1 MQLVKHLK
9 RSVHKEVDE
18 EMKEFEDYRRNYAHL
33 SWEEYKA
40 QKAEQPKKGGK

>member
-1 MQLVKHLK
+1 
-9 RSVHKEVDE
+9 VHKEVDE

-40 QKAEQPKKGGK
+40 QKAEQPKKGAKR